1 MYYKKTLIVLTI
13 ILGLLLTGKS
23 YAAQASKVLPDYPIN
38 YCNQKAEDE
47 KYKQAWAMW
56 EFDLEDK
63 NFVRSIKSNKTPF
76 WKKMFVAY
84 NSGVEK
90 KLTEE
95 EFKDKIVLMLK
106 KSKVNC
112 N

>member
-1 MYYKKTLIVLTI
+1 MYYKKTLIALTI

-23 YAAQASKVLPDYPIN
+23 YAAQASKTLLDNPII

-47 KYKQAWAMW
+47 KYKQAWAIY

-63 NFVRSIKSNKTPF
+63 NLVRGIKSNKTPF
-76 WKKMFVAY
+76 WKKLFVAY
-84 NSGVEK
+84 NSGAEK

-95 EFKDKIVLMLK
+95 EFKDMIVLMLK